1 MTRPYQHRLELELK
15 LESRVQTYLHRCS
28 RFISALFGP
37 PSVCRPKRE
46 VPYKIK
52 SRLSRRLA
60 CVFFPL
66 FFILTLPWG
75 EGNWGGGG
83 QKGNW
88 ECRQRAGVSDSS
100 HAQTRL
106 STLRLWQHSTLVVV
120 SRCSR
125 SCCSLCIC
133 VRNLCQKNFFV
144 VCLFVCI
151 LKSSWAILILFLGKY
166 FRRALIA
173 LAKCLLDFG
182 LTLAIALQM
191 QLKSKIVSNLQA
203 RHNNNKKKQDQT
215 GCSHFVER
223 RNLFDLVFMAKSPHI
238 AVLGKPWNCRWQWQD
253 RRPSRN
259 RNRSQQFNIKFK
271 LFIVVAIVGWVLVCT
286 WTYFIF
292 LYFYIIVL
300 LRVGRLAAN
309 YLPLFYDECYG
320 SLCSTIIII

>member
-1 MTRPYQHRLELELK
+1 MK
-15 LESRVQTYLHRCS
+15 
-28 RFISALFGP
+28 
-37 PSVCRPKRE
+37 
-46 VPYKIK
+46 
-52 SRLSRRLA
+52 
-60 CVFFPL
+60 
-66 FFILTLPWG
+66 
-75 EGNWGGGG
+75 
-83 QKGNW
+83 
-88 ECRQRAGVSDSS
+88 
-100 HAQTRL
+100 
-106 STLRLWQHSTLVVV
+106 
-120 SRCSR
+120 
-125 SCCSLCIC
+125 
-133 VRNLCQKNFFV
+133 
-144 VCLFVCI
+144 
-151 LKSSWAILILFLGKY
+151 
-166 FRRALIA
+166 FRRKVNMA
-173 LAKCLLDFG
+173 
-182 LTLAIALQM
+182 
-191 QLKSKIVSNLQA
+191 
-203 RHNNNKKKQDQT
+203 NNNNNNNNKKQDQT